1 MEIRMA
7 KAEKFLDKRRV
18 WGKENKM
25 SNYGNMLGG
34 TSRQILNRMKNFS
47 YHIAFHFLRDE
58 ERAEKVVIETMTR
71 LAHYE
76 HLMPEG
82 WEGSK
87 YFIGLLTCQIALV
100 FLRKDR
106 GRLDRSTYRE
116 LFADPSDFR
125 RTGNRIYDLEKAV
138 DCLNFQD
145 QIILAGKVCLHL
157 SDENL
162 GAVLHLRPSAVSRR
176 VNQSLL
182 ILGKRVPRS
191 DRRPYQPEDPAIQQ
205 ALFFKLKEKTNR
217 IEALAN
223 LNKHSFSQYFER
235 KAVQSIASGKSGS
248 FFERLFDL
256 FRNQKTSV
264 YAIGISVFLLLVI
277 AALLQTKEPK
287 DQKAELTNQPVK
299 MEEEQPSLSK
309 KDLPSSYYALYDTST
324 LIVDPDT
331 LMVYEAFQGGEV
343 KRIYKLEEPVKA
355 NGKIMHIGKVDE
367 MIYVAFANGKG
378 GSIQGQPAEFTLTP
392 YWESAW
398 FRNQKKR
405 EEENQEIVVDK
416 TAYRLLIDEKE

>member
-1 MEIRMA
+1 MA

-116 LFADPSDFR
+116 LFADPSDFH

-223 LNKHSFSQYFER
+223 LNKHSFSQSFER

-256 FRNQKTSV
+256 FKNQKTSV

-277 AALLQTKEPK
+277 AALLQTREPK

-309 KDLPSSYYALYDTST
+309 KDLPSSYYALYDTTT

-331 LMVYEAFQGGEV
+331 LMVYEALQGGEV